1 MDKNQRKRLIIIVVY
16 AIIFLLIVY
25 KVYSWMKPED
35 SCFDG
40 VQNQNEQGVD
50 CGGICEQKCEI
61 VAEHDLVVQEAGFV
75 ESGVAGSY
83 DLYAIVANPNQTIGS
98 QSFEYK
104 FTVRNSDGAAI
115 AIKSGTGF
123 ILPGETKYVVESN
136 IATQGMPEKVELSI
150 SNPIWD
156 EANDAYEKPQLKVV
170 NKQYSEITNGI
181 GFAEATGLLKNE
193 SSMDFTTVSIRI
205 ILKDEQGKII
215 ALNSTEMNTVVSGEN
230 RDFRVFWP
238 NRFAGNVSNMEVQA
252 ETNVFSS
259 EAFVKKYFNPQK
271 FQQYN

>member
-1 MDKNQRKRLIIIVVY
+1 MDKNQRKRLIIISIY
-16 AIIFLLIVY
+16 SLIFLLIVY
-25 KVYSWMKPED
+25 KIYSWVKPAD
-35 SCFDG
+35 NCFDS
-40 VQNQNEQGVD
+40 VQNQNEQGID
-50 CGGICEQKCEI
+50 CGGVCVQKCEI

-75 ESGVAGSY
+75 ESGVADSY
-83 DLYAIVANPNQTIGS
+83 DLYAVVANPNQTIGS
-98 QSFEYK
+98 ESFDYK
-104 FTVRNSDGAAI
+104 FTVRNSDGGAV

-150 SNPIWD
+150 SNPLWD

-238 NRFAGNVSNMEVQA
+238 NRFSGNVSNMWVQA